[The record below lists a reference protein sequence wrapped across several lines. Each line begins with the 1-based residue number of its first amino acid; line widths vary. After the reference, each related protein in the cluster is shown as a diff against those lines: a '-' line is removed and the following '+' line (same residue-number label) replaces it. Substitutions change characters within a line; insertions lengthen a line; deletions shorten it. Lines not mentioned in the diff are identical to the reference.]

1 MIKLGIRKKLVAAFV
16 GVVLLVI
23 LVTFIAVWISFRAG
37 FLQYINDFRYES
49 LVQVSETLSQK
60 IQSESDWQRVVNNPR
75 YWRDFLRQ
83 NRSDDRNRRHNRDN
97 RRPSLERFLLLDVNK
112 KHIYGRREKLGELL
126 LIPISIKDKVRDRN
140 LTTSG
145 DRVLGYVGL
154 KPLKNLNNRADKV
167 FVDKQLK
174 FFTVIALFA
183 IAMAVIVAY
192 FLSSWMVSPLQRLVT
207 AMSALMKRDY
217 TVKVDYKANDEI
229 SHLVQSFNQLTQTL
243 SQHEKSQQQWIADIS
258 HELRT
263 PLTILR
269 GELEAVQDGVR
280 LLNQQGID
288 SLYEEV
294 LRLQRIVDDL
304 HQLSSSDHGAMRYIF
319 TSASLVDIIQ
329 NVLRSQEIS
338 LTDHQLA
345 NEIIKVGIER
355 PVYGDA
361 DRLRQLFQNLL
372 QNSIRYTEKN
382 NAIRVTLNFDNK
394 DFAVVI
400 WEDGPP
406 GAPSSSLARL
416 FDRLYREEK
425 SRNRRQGGSGLGL
438 SICKNI
444 VEAHN
449 GKIKAAHSSLGGLAI
464 DLQLPFAK

>member
-1 MIKLGIRKKLVAAFV
+1 
-16 GVVLLVI
+16 
-23 LVTFIAVWISFRAG
+23 
-37 FLQYINDFRYES
+37 
-49 LVQVSETLSQK
+49 
-60 IQSESDWQRVVNNPR
+60 
-75 YWRDFLRQ
+75 
-83 NRSDDRNRRHNRDN
+83 
-97 RRPSLERFLLLDVNK
+97 
-112 KHIYGRREKLGELL
+112 
-126 LIPISIKDKVRDRN
+126 
-140 LTTSG
+140 
-145 DRVLGYVGL
+145 
-154 KPLKNLNNRADKV
+154 
-167 FVDKQLK
+167 
-174 FFTVIALFA
+174 
-183 IAMAVIVAY
+183 
-192 FLSSWMVSPLQRLVT
+192 
-207 AMSALMKRDY
+207 MSALMKRDY